1 MFRHRSFWIIL
12 LLTAIVWLVA
22 AMSEDSD
29 HALTVR
35 VEWGGFDA
43 ARYVVVQ
50 ADTLLPVSVNTN
62 AFQAM
67 SLQRT
72 LNNKPYQLLVK
83 SDTVMKV
90 NSLLLDDIVKQT
102 GMSGVKG
109 ISSPVE
115 TVGIKLTERQR
126 KAYLPILRNVEFHYA
141 GQRGLSGTPLVEP
154 DTVWLYGDSASLA
167 RIPSV
172 YTADTVVR
180 YISDS
185 GWYSLALEPVWEQ
198 YRGVRPSVDSL
209 RVFLPVGKFVEKT
222 VSVTVKPRCESSGSQ
237 LRVIPERVS
246 VTLWTPVEDY
256 DHLTA
261 DQVEAVVVYTP
272 DVKEKE
278 LPVLITRFP
287 SNMRIKHIS
296 PSSLQYVV
304 IKKQ

>member
-1 MFRHRSFWIIL
+1 M
-12 LLTAIVWLVA
+12 LLTAFVWLMA
-22 AMSEDSD
+22 TMSEDSD
-29 HALTVR
+29 HVLTVR

-43 ARYVVVQ
+43 ARYVVSQ
-50 ADTLLPVSVNTN
+50 ADTVLPVTVNTN
-62 AFQAM
+62 TFQAL
-67 SLQRT
+67 SFRRT
-72 LNNKPYQLLVK
+72 LNNKPYRLQAK
-83 SDTVMKV
+83 TDTVLKV
-90 NSLLLDDIVKQT
+90 NSLLLDDIVKQV
-102 GMSGVKG
+102 GLSGVKA

-115 TVGIKLTERQR
+115 TLGIKFTERQS
-126 KAYLPILRNVEFHYA
+126 KAYLPVLRNVEFHYA

-154 DTVWLYGDSASLA
+154 DTVWLYGDSVSLA

-180 YISDS
+180 YVSDS

-222 VSVTVKPRCESSGSQ
+222 VTVNVKPRCENTGSQ